1 MLAASAGEV
10 NACLI
15 RVPVEI
21 VKQRRQA
28 GYSTY
33 TSSMAVIKQTWNLE
47 GFKGF
52 YRGYS
57 TTVMREIPFSLIQF
71 PIWERL
77 KVAWKKQQM
86 KDVEAW
92 QSAVCG
98 SVAGGFSAG
107 KLFIHIE
114 MLARFY
120 KWAQHLIGSTFGTTI
135 AAKNIEN
142 LNK

>member
-1 MLAASAGEV
+1 MLAASVGEV

-28 GYSTY
+28 GHAIYN
-33 TSSMAVIKQTWNLE
+33 SSMAVIKQTWKLE
-47 GFKGF
+47 GLKGF

-71 PIWERL
+71 PMWERL
-77 KVAWKKQQM
+77 KMAWKKQQM
-86 KDVEAW
+86 KDVEPW

-107 KLFIHIE
+107 KTHLHI
-114 MLARFY
+114 
-120 KWAQHLIGSTFGTTI
+120 
-135 AAKNIEN
+135 
-142 LNK
+142 